1 MYEVERNEAG
11 TTAPISS
18 EQTVRRP
25 WLKKMAGKNNKLLLP
40 LLLPPAIWLFM
51 FLFMPYFNLF
61 TYSFWKPGPFDV
73 IKEFNLANYT
83 KFFTATTGGQA
94 PYKVLLDTL
103 ELAVMVTVCTVLIS
117 FPLAYYINFKVTRMK
132 QVVYM
137 LVIIPLWVSYIV
149 RAYSWKIILGTN
161 GILNSALIW
170 LGVTH
175 EPLDIFLYSKI
186 SVIIGMV
193 HIYTPFVLMPIY
205 TALEQIPRN
214 LMEASKDLG
223 ANRWQTFSHVVLP
236 LSLPGMIAGATFAL
250 VLSMGDFLAPQLLG
264 GPGSSTMIANIVQQ
278 QFGTSNNWP
287 YGSAIGIIIL
297 LLVLVILEVTGRAE
311 KRYSTLDSSQVR
323 GSR

>member
-1 MYEVERNEAG
+1 MHELEKSKAG
-11 TTAPISS
+11 TPALAPSS
-18 EQTVRRP
+18 QS
-25 WLKKMAGKNNKLLLP
+25 WMAKAMGNKKTMLLP
-40 LLLPPAIWLFM
+40 LLVPPAVWLLL

-73 IKEFNLANYT
+73 VKEFNFSNYT

-94 PYKVLLDTL
+94 PYSVLLDTL
-103 ELAVMVTVCTVLIS
+103 GLAIMVTIVTVLLS
-117 FPLAYYINFKVTRMK
+117 FPLAYYINFKVTRFK
-132 QVVYM
+132 QLIYT

-170 LGVTH
+170 LGVTDA
-175 EPLDIFLYSKI
+175 PLDIFLYSKV

-223 ANRWQTFSHVVLP
+223 ANRFQTFQKIVFP
-236 LSLPGMIAGATFAL
+236 LALPGVIAGGTFAL

-264 GPGSSTMIANIVQQ
+264 GPDSSTMIANIVQQ

-297 LLVLVILEVTGRAE
+297 MLVLFILEVTGRAE
-311 KRYSTLDSSQVR
+311 KRYSSLDSSQVK